1 MLRKEIV
8 VVTRRRDSALYV
20 RAICYAGGR
29 QFRLGL
35 ILVGSHSSP
44 MTNGK
49 ALRLNTIVKNEMA
62 NLERCLGAVADHIA
76 YLVIG
81 DTGSIDGTRDFIP
94 LFFGTR
100 NLLGEL
106 HSFPFK
112 NFDRA
117 RTEVLAPSSGE
128 CQLR

>member
-8 VVTRRRDSALYV
+8 VVTRRRDNALYV

-49 ALRLNTIVKNEMA
+49 ALCLNMIVKNEMA
-62 NLERCLGAVADHIA
+62 NLERCLAAVVDHIA
-76 YLVIG
+76 CWAMG
-81 DTGSIDGTRDFIP
+81 DAG
-94 LFFGTR
+94 
-100 NLLGEL
+100 
-106 HSFPFK
+106 
-112 NFDRA
+112 
-117 RTEVLAPSSGE
+117 
-128 CQLR
+128 